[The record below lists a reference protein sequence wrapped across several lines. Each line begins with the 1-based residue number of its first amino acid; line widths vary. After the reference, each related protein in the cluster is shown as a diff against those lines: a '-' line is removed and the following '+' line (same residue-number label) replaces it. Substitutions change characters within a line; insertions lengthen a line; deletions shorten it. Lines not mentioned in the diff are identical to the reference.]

1 MIQKIHR
8 RFLNEIYYLKT
19 YRKSKKIAKGKQ
31 VKFFNFWNT
40 NISDN
45 WFTIFLKARGFLDR
59 YPELTISI
67 FSVYG
72 PRYLIDLNRSDIK
85 LFYNAENVF
94 LKARRYHHYQDLAIK
109 KVDLAIGFRKLDYPN
124 YARFPLW
131 ILHFFEPWH
140 TEDDIRKRCDELSCQ
155 KADQRDRFATHVSRH
170 DDSLGIRSQI
180 INTLSKIDRVDSAGS
195 FMRNTDELQ
204 TKYNDDKIEYLKNYK
219 FNICPE
225 NSNNGYYVTEKIA
238 HAIMAGCIP
247 IYWGA
252 KGEPEPEIFNRESF
266 IYWDGKDSTIQKIKE
281 LYQSELKFKK
291 FVEQPRLKPS
301 AADVIIDM
309 FNNLENKLGQVFE
322 HKLQF

>member
-1 MIQKIHR
+1 MIKRIQN
-8 RFLNEIYYLKT
+8 RFQQELYYLKK
-19 YRKSKKIAKGKQ
+19 YNSNRKMARGHQ

-45 WFTIFLKARGFLDR
+45 WFTNFLKARGFLDR
-59 YPELTISI
+59 YPDLTISI

-94 LKARRYHHYQDLAIK
+94 LKARRYHHYQDLAIN
-109 KVDLAIGFRKLDYPN
+109 KVDLAMGFRKLEYPN

-140 TEDDIRKRCDELSCQ
+140 TEEDIRTRCDQLSYQ
-155 KADQRDRFATHVSRH
+155 KADQRERFAAHVSRH
-170 DDSLGIRSQI
+170 DDSHGIRSEI
-180 INTLSKIDRVDSAGS
+180 IKTLSKIDRVDSAGF

-204 TKYNDDKIEYLKNYK
+204 KHYNDDKIEYLKNYK

-225 NSNNGYYVTEKIA
+225 NSNNRYYVTEKIA

-252 KGEPEPEIFNRESF
+252 RGEPEPEIFNRESF
-266 IYWDGKDSTIQKIKE
+266 IYWDGKDSTVKKIKD
-281 LYQSELKFKK
+281 LHKHDSQFQK
-291 FVEQPRLKPS
+291 FVEQPRLKPG
-301 AADVIIDM
+301 AVDKIIQM
-309 FNNLENKLGQVFE
+309 FNSLEDKLTQLFE
-322 HKLQF
+322 RHV